1 MKQFKIIALC
11 VGLLPLLTSYQTMA
25 RERYRIVVKQ
35 IEGKVKYIPQTKKHV
50 AGFLAKQWV
59 DLANQPLGAENEARN
74 YVLEAQIVDK
84 QIQQSTIQNF
94 IYIK

>member
-1 MKQFKIIALC
+1 MKQFKIIAVC
-11 VGLLPLLTSYQTMA
+11 VVLLPLFTSYQTMG
-25 RERYRIVVKQ
+25 RERYRIVVKEM
-35 IEGKVKYIPQTKKHV
+35 EGKLRYIPQTKKRV
-50 AGFLAKQWV
+50 TGFLAKQWV

-74 YVLEAQIVDK
+74 YILEAQIVDK

>member
-1 MKQFKIIALC
+1 MKQFKIIA
-11 VGLLPLLTSYQTMA
+11 GFILLVQIFTSFQTMA

-35 IEGKVKYIPQTKKHV
+35 IEGKIKYIPQTKKRV
-50 AGFLAKQWV
+50 TGFLSKRWV
-59 DLANQPLGAENEARN
+59 DVSNQPLSSENEARN
-74 YVLEAQIVDK
+74 YILEVQIVDK